1 MGGDLWSF
9 WRDIVRPMAQ
19 MPVLHDFDLALSQV
33 DAGVEKRLSVR
44 TARHPSETLDRLWL
58 RVLAFCV
65 FWDERLQFGP
75 GLSDPDAPDLEST
88 DLTGV
93 RTLWMRIG
101 KPEPL
106 RVQKAADQNGRA
118 RIVVVFE
125 SPERMAAF
133 IAAGRQASLGRL
145 ARVEL
150 CAIDPALTAALA
162 EVDERRTKVSV
173 TFVGDQFYV
182 DRGGQT
188 LEGALTRGTF

>member
-1 MGGDLWSF
+1 
-9 WRDIVRPMAQ
+9 MAQ
-19 MPVLHDFDLALSQV
+19 MPVLHDFDLSLSQV
-33 DAGVEKRLSVR
+33 DLGVEQRLSVR

-58 RVLAFCV
+58 RVLAYCL
-65 FWDERLQFGP
+65 FWEERLAFGP
-75 GLSDPDAPDLEST
+75 GLSDPDEPDLQAT

-93 RTLWMRIG
+93 RTLWVRVG

-118 RIVVVFE
+118 RIAVVFE

-133 IAAGRQASLGRL
+133 IAAGREANLGRL

-150 CAIDPALTAALA
+150 CAIDPDLTAALA
-162 EVDERRTKVSV
+162 EVDERRTKAAV

-182 DRGGQT
+182 DRGGKT
-188 LEGALTRGTF
+188 LEGALTRGTY